1 MMSKILVGLALSA
14 AMAGPSAAQP
24 APDPAARER
33 PRAERRMSYQP
44 GGEEQTDRQTRTL
57 KLGPNGELTLHNVA
71 GDIVVSKSNGNDATV
86 EIVKTAR
93 GRTVEDARAMLDLVE
108 VAIVERDGRA
118 EVKTVYRRGE
128 RGDQG
133 PGERDG
139 RGGEGR
145 GGDARGG
152 RGRRP
157 QVSVAYTVAAPART
171 QLSIGSVSGDVR
183 VTDIR
188 GDVSVNSVSGAVH
201 IANAGRVAEAQSVSG
216 NVEILD
222 SQLEGALEAQSVSG
236 NVTVRKVQARRIEAG
251 SVSGSVVLHDLQAE
265 RIEANSISG
274 GIEFG
279 GSLAKA
285 GRYEFSSHS
294 GNARVAIAGG
304 SGFELEARS
313 FSGTVRSDLPLK
325 SQTRDREDGP
335 GRGHALNGS
344 YGDGSAV
351 LSITTFSGDI
361 LIAKR

>member
-1 MMSKILVGLALSA
+1 MMSKILLGLALSA
-14 AMAGPSAAQP
+14 AMAGPAAAQP

-33 PRAERRMSYQP
+33 ARAERRMSYQP

-71 GDIVVSKSNGNDATV
+71 GDIVVTKANGNDATV

-93 GRTVEDARAMLDLVE
+93 GRTVEDARAMLDLVV

-139 RGGEGR
+139 RGGDG
-145 GGDARGG
+145 RGG

-171 QLSIGSVSGDVR
+171 QVSIGSVSGDVR

-201 IANAGRVAEAQSVSG
+201 IANAGRVVEAQSVSG
-216 NVEILD
+216 TVEILD

-351 LSITTFSGDI
+351 LSVTTFSGDI